1 MNHDGILVV
10 DVKLL
15 PLELQAAAQAHLDG
29 GLIPQARRGEDDQW
43 RVAWTDP
50 ERDVFPDE
58 RDVWVGWMRVVF
70 PPAKRG
76 VWR

>member
-1 MNHDGILVV
+1 MADSKLVV
-10 DVKLL
+10 QAEEL
-15 PLELQAAAQAHLDG
+15 PAELQSIALRWRDAG
-29 GLIPQARRGEDDQW
+29 RVVQARRGEDDQW

-70 PPAKRG
+70 PPVKRG